1 MYTGYFASLKNYQN
15 DGLTLVSIA
24 AKAPVWYHG
33 AEYKKLAPKWSFF
46 NEWKNGSHK
55 GDNDYYTK
63 HFKEE
68 VLDKLDPAKVIK
80 ELEELAGV
88 SSDKIILLCYEKPD
102 DFCHRHLVADW
113 FNAHYRSE
121 REKDRKP
128 IPFGEIKDYLTG
140 LGYKIENY
148 GDMAFAMN
156 MEASKA
162 NERELKEQVK
172 EWRAIYEINNYASD
186 LDGEVQLPNL
196 GIFY

>member
-1 MYTGYFASLKNYQN
+1 MVHRGELMYTGYFASLKNYQN
-15 DGLTLVSIA
+15 DGLTPVSIA

-88 SSDKIILLCYEKPD
+88 SSDKIILLCYERPD
-102 DFCHRHLVADW
+102 DFCYRHLVADW
-113 FNAHYRSE
+113 FNAYYGSE
-121 REKDRKP
+121 REKDGKT

-140 LGYKIENY
+140 LGYKIEND
-148 GDMAFAMN
+148 GDTAFAMN
-156 MEASKA
+156 TEVSKA
-162 NERELKEQVK
+162 NERELKERVK
-172 EWRAIYEINNYASD
+172 EWR
-186 LDGEVQLPNL
+186 V
-196 GIFY
+196 